1 MRFARLKQIG
11 ERLRIRIAAG
21 VVENNTLL
29 GRVRQLELPGL
40 PPVQIESIDVGGE
53 NVIVKLKDAS
63 KFARVHIFA
72 TRYQPEFSAFHDL
85 AVPMSELRAGAA
97 TQAERVYLTGRNI
110 GDEYRYVLE
119 RRTQKKYP
127 GNILERPALLL
138 NPWAVRVTETGE
150 QLAREGEQY
159 NQLGSG
165 VMKPDAPKALPFPVY
180 APSNG
185 LSPEIKE
192 RLAPSADLDFLFDG
206 TAIAVNQI
214 AEKDG
219 VVTLPK
225 KNFGAHA
232 QFHVIAV
239 DPLNTTYRTVT
250 IAEQPASF
258 ADLRL
263 KNGLDPAKHFT
274 QQKLVTILEANKP
287 FEIADVAAS
296 RFETYD
302 SLAKVYALY
311 ATLSKDAKLAEFAF
325 VLRWLTLKPEEKR
338 KYYSDFACHELSF
351 FISKKDPE
359 FFNTVVKPYLA
370 NKKDKTFLDHWLL
383 GSDLQRFLQPWE
395 YSL

>member
-1 MRFARLKQIG
+1 
-11 ERLRIRIAAG
+11 
-21 VVENNTLL
+21 
-29 GRVRQLELPGL
+29 
-40 PPVQIESIDVGGE
+40 
-53 NVIVKLKDAS
+53 
-63 KFARVHIFA
+63 
-72 TRYQPEFSAFHDL
+72 
-85 AVPMSELRAGAA
+85 
-97 TQAERVYLTGRNI
+97 
-110 GDEYRYVLE
+110 
-119 RRTQKKYP
+119 
-127 GNILERPALLL
+127 
-138 NPWAVRVTETGE
+138 
-150 QLAREGEQY
+150 
-159 NQLGSG
+159 
-165 VMKPDAPKALPFPVY
+165 MKPEAPKAPPFPVY

-274 QQKLVTILEANKP
+274 QQKLTTILEANKP
-287 FEIADVAAS
+287 FEIVDVAAS

-395 YSL
+395 YSRLNVPERVLLAQRINNEPGKTARHLNDLLKLIPPNTDRDGYLFDVAVNARALANTAGDPMAEGKPGEKREKLKNLQEMKESAKGDAPAMPVTTGGAMPPSGFAGGRGTSKDGRGDEMEAKKSQDKATQELDKAIDEAVPLGEGRGKNRRLL